1 MSGQEVYAEGLSLGL
16 IYNFVAYAIVLI
28 AVASMRTVTPA
39 SERLERPLPI
49 E

>member
-1 MSGQEVYAEGLSLGL
+1 MSLGL

-28 AVASMRTVTPA
+28 AVLSMRTVTPG
-39 SERLERPLPI
+39 SEKLERPLPI